1 MRRGRPDGATSS
13 EGKET
18 MFPGSIG
25 MSRWQGL
32 FAAPA
37 ATGVVAGALYIRDA
51 RCRATNVETMEER
64 ERVFEL
70 HIKDGGVAVDVRT
83 VRAWMGDTVRPRWTA
98 DKPVVLHLR
107 GYDIERRVT
116 PGGNAENTF
125 RADVTGRFLAA
136 PLSGA
141 RPHGPGR
148 RAPLVMV
155 EIYPR

>member
-32 FAAPA
+32 FAALA
-37 ATGVVAGALYIRDA
+37 ATGIVAGALYIRDA
-51 RCRATNVETMEER
+51 RSCATNVETMEAR

-70 HIKDGGVAVDVRT
+70 HIKDGRVAVDVRT
-83 VRAWMGDTVRPRWTA
+83 VRAWRDDTVHPRWTA

-107 GYDIERRVT
+107 GYAIERKVT
-116 PGGNAENTF
+116 PGGNAEVTF
-125 RADVTGRFLAA
+125 KADVTCRFPVAA
-136 PLSGA
+136 LSGP

-148 RAPLVMV
+148 RGPLVMV

>member
-18 MFPGSIG
+18 ME
-25 MSRWQGL
+25 
-32 FAAPA
+32 A
-37 ATGVVAGALYIRDA
+37 
-51 RCRATNVETMEER
+51 R

-70 HIKDGGVAVDVRT
+70 HIKDGRVAVDLR
-83 VRAWMGDTVRPRWTA
+83 TVRPRWTA

-107 GYDIERRVT
+107 GYAIERKVT
-116 PGGNAENTF
+116 PGGNAEVTF
-125 RADVTGRFLAA
+125 KADVTGRFPVAA
-136 PLSGA
+136 LSGP

-148 RAPLVMV
+148 RGPLVMV